1 LKSEKKLKREK
12 KRYRIHPAIAIT
24 AIIALAIIAI
34 SAKLTFEES
43 TAILIQQAII
53 ALIML
58 IVGIKV
64 RVKLPVT

>member
-1 LKSEKKLKREK
+1 MTKERRYK

-24 AIIALAIIAI
+24 AIIALTIIAI
-34 SAKLTFEES
+34 FAKLTFEES
-43 TAILIQQAII
+43 TAIILQEAII

-64 RVKLPVT
+64 RVKLPIT

>member
-1 LKSEKKLKREK
+1 MSQK
-12 KRYRIHPAIAIT
+12 KRYRIHPGIAIT
-24 AIIALAIIAI
+24 AIIALTIIAI
-34 SAKLTFEES
+34 FAKLTFEES
-43 TAILIQQAII
+43 TAILLQQAII